1 LDHVAGGAEF
11 GHDSQFRTFS
21 DAGQVG
27 ENGMEA
33 IFAIGQFRTVARRST
48 KEDMRAIAERLL
60 LLREALDGVDHGRTD
75 ALRAPCRHGS
85 NKNWSTWETGKGRIN
100 VDGARQ
106 VSRRLGV
113 SLDWIYDGLHE
124 GQLPADIRD
133 KLDRRRRER
142 ATEGRRNVG

>member
-1 LDHVAGGAEF
+1 
-11 GHDSQFRTFS
+11 
-21 DAGQVG
+21 
-27 ENGMEA
+27 MEA

-60 LLREALDGVDHGRTD
+60 LLREALDGVDHGSQTRFARRIGID
-75 ALRAPCRHGS
+75 

-124 GQLPADIRD
+124 GHLPAELRD
-133 KLDRRRRER
+133 KLDRRRRDR
-142 ATEGRRNVG
+142 AMEGRRNVG

>member
-11 GHDSQFRTFS
+11 GHGSQFRIFS

-60 LLREALDGVDHGRTD
+60 LLREALDGVDHGSQTRFARRIGMD
-75 ALRAPCRHGS
+75 